1 MTARTLLLATALLV
15 SAACLTA
22 PDQNSGG
29 DQERHKAKPLA
40 VGKFDADAID
50 YRGGDRTDWKFI
62 MLDDSGFLTIELVLD
77 NPASNVKVELFDRYG
92 KPVAQ
97 ATHKKDDSNPQIK
110 LTSEVG
116 LGKYF
121 VMVQAASESSKTG
134 YSIKASVK

>member
-1 MTARTLLLATALLV
+1 MTARILFSAILLLATT
-15 SAACLTA
+15 ACFA
-22 PDQNSGG
+22 GPESNSGG

-50 YRGGDRTDWKFI
+50 YRAGDRTDWKFI

-92 KPVAQ
+92 KSIART
-97 ATHKKDDSNPQIK
+97 THRKDDSGPQIK

-121 VMVQAASESSKTG
+121 VMVQAASESSKSG